1 MNTQTKEWTL
11 RGMLLLLLAGLFVL
25 DIRTPLSFANHIL
38 YATAVL
44 MATASRVRWMPA
56 LTAGVG
62 SVLTVAGGFLSP
74 GFPDLPVWI
83 PAGNRAFTILIL
95 WVLVWFAMKRRLAE
109 AALQKANEGL
119 EEKIAERTHELA
131 EVNQALV
138 SEITERMQTEQA
150 FRLSEGRLAGI
161 LDIAE
166 DAIIVIDEQRT
177 IALFNQGAVKL
188 FGYDPDEILGQSL
201 DRLLPERLR
210 VDHSRH
216 IQTFAHS
223 AESARR
229 MAQRR
234 DVFGLKKDGTE
245 FPAEAS
251 ISKLTVGQETTFT
264 VILRDITDRLRTEH
278 QLHSLATQLMTAQ
291 EEERR
296 RISRELHD
304 DINQR
309 LALLAFEMGRME
321 TGSSVSADAARQAF
335 QSLAQRLAAISD
347 DVRRMAYQFHPS
359 ILDDLGLSAALNHL
373 ANEFSV
379 NTGIKTVVVQE
390 DFGDLLPQEVAS
402 CLYRIAQESLANV
415 TKHARASRVELELT
429 CDGQEVTLSVHDSGV
444 GFDLER
450 IRAHHLGLGLVNMR
464 ERVRSVHG
472 RLEIQAQPGQ
482 GTHIIVQIPLPG
494 ARHEPPASP
503 VGR

>member
-1 MNTQTKEWTL
+1 MNNRYRESTL
-11 RGMLLLLLAGLFVL
+11 FGVIVLLLTGLFVL
-25 DIRTPLSFANHIL
+25 DISTPLSFTNHIL
-38 YATAVL
+38 YATVIL
-44 MATASRVRWMPA
+44 VATASQFRWMPSVTAAVSTA
-56 LTAGVG
+56 LTI
-62 SVLTVAGGFLSP
+62 LGGFISP
-74 GFPDLPVWI
+74 PFPDLPAWI
-83 PAGNRAFTILIL
+83 PIGNRVFTIMVL
-95 WVLVWFAMKRRLAE
+95 WVLAWFAVKRRQAE
-109 AALQKANEGL
+109 TALLRANEGL
-119 EEKIAERTHELA
+119 EEIVAERTRELA
-131 EVNQALV
+131 GVNQALV
-138 SEITERMQTEQA
+138 SEITERMETEQA

-166 DAIIVIDEQRT
+166 EAIIVIDDNRR

-201 DRLLPERLR
+201 DQLLPERFR

-216 IQTFAHS
+216 IEAFARG

-234 DVFGLKKDGTE
+234 EVFGLKEDGTE

-251 ISKLTVGQETTFT
+251 ISKLTVGETTTFT

-278 QLHSLATQLMTAQ
+278 QLQSLTTQLMTAQ

-309 LALLAFEMGRME
+309 LALLAIEMGRME
-321 TGSSVSADAARQAF
+321 TNPSVSAHAARQAF

-359 ILDDLGLSAALNHL
+359 ILDDLGLPAALTRL

-390 DFGDLLPQEVAS
+390 DFGDPLPQEIAS

-415 TKHARASRVELELT
+415 TKHAQASRVELELT
-429 CDGQEVTLSVHDSGV
+429 CDGQEVTLSIHDSGV

-450 IRAHHLGLGLVNMR
+450 IRDHHVGLGLVNMR
-464 ERVRSVHG
+464 ERVRSIHG

-482 GTHIIVQIPLPG
+482 GTRIIAQIPLPG
-494 ARHEPPASP
+494 GQHEQATSP
-503 VGR
+503 VS